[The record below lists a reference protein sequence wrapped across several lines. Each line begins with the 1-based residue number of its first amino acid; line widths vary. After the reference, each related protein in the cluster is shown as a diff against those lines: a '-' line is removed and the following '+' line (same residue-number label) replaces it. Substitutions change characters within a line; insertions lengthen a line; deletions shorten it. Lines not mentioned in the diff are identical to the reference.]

1 MHEKYGLYTM
11 SKRAV
16 MTQHLE
22 RKTQNSVRS
31 TGDTMI
37 RAIAAGG
44 QVRAFAI
51 DSTRLCERARRIHH
65 AWPTAAAALGRVLSA
80 AAMLAATI
88 KEGERLAVRVQGDGP
103 LGVLFAQATPD
114 GRVRGLLDN
123 AEINPPSTPAGKL
136 DVGRAVGRHGELMV
150 IRDLGMSEPY
160 VGRVPLQTG
169 EIGDD
174 LAYYFAASEQQPSA
188 VGLGV
193 MVQADHRVSA
203 AGGYIIQ
210 PLPGASEAVLTLLE
224 YNIRSA
230 PPPSDLILAHR
241 DPAQVLDVLLDGM
254 NWQEL
259 ERTHPRFSCG
269 CTRTKSRKA
278 LTALSPDDLREMIA
292 SGEPAHVTCDFCDR
306 AHDFPS
312 EELAALLARKSEG

>member
-1 MHEKYGLYTM
+1 MPARNTD
-11 SKRAV
+11 V
-16 MTQHLE
+16 
-22 RKTQNSVRS
+22 
-31 TGDTMI
+31 MI

-44 QVRAFAI
+44 EVRAFAI
-51 DSTRLCERARRIHH
+51 NSTHLCERARRIHH
-65 AWPTAAAALGRVLSA
+65 ALPAAAAALGRVLSSVV
-80 AAMLAATI
+80 MLSATI
-88 KEGERLAVRVQGDGP
+88 KSGERIALRVEGDGP
-103 LGVLFAQATPD
+103 LGIVFAQATPD
-114 GRVRGLLDN
+114 GRARGYLQN
-123 AEINPPSTPAGKL
+123 PEVNPPSTPQGKL
-136 DVGRAVGRHGELMV
+136 DVARAVGRAGELMV

-193 MVQADHRVSA
+193 MVQADERVSA

-224 YNIRSA
+224 YNICNA
-230 PPPSDLILAHR
+230 PPPSDLILALH
-241 DPAQVLDVLLDGM
+241 DPAKVLDVLLDGM

-259 ERTHPRFSCG
+259 ERTYPHFHCG
-269 CTRTKSRKA
+269 CTRAKSRKA

-292 SGEPAHVTCDFCDR
+292 EGEPTPICCDFCGRNYYFSID
-306 AHDFPS
+306 
-312 EELAALLARKSEG
+312 ELAKVLVKK